1 MRTLHDPKADQRT
14 EEAFEKSH
22 AHLIDDAEVV
32 AKVPNPTAPISVRL
46 SPPLL
51 ERIDRLARKEGRTRS
66 NLMQRILWEYI
77 RSHKN

>member
-1 MRTLHDPKADQRT
+1 MRTLHDREADQRT

-46 SPPLL
+46 STPLL
-51 ERIDRLARKEGRTRS
+51 ERLDRLAEKEGRTRS
-66 NLMQRILWEYI
+66 NLMQRILWEYV
-77 RSHKN
+77 RTHKD